1 MNGRFLCLSRSLC
14 LSVYVSCSVSLSFSV
29 CFLSVSPSL
38 SLFSL
43 RLCFYRAYVCLRLGL
58 SLTLT
63 LALSVCLSVCL
74 SSPNFLSGC
83 KRLYNYSTMFYVL
96 ILSLFVCL
104 SHSLTLF
111 SLFLCFYMPVSD
123 YLSVSHPHP
132 RSLCLLIC
140 LSLSLFP

>member
-1 MNGRFLCLSRSLC
+1 MNGRFLCLSRSLSVSLYMSLALSHSHSLSVFC
-14 LSVYVSCSVSLSFSV
+14 LSHPHSLFSLSVSVSIGPMSVSDSVSLS
-29 CFLSVSPSL
+29 P
-38 SLFSL
+38 
-43 RLCFYRAYVCLRLGL
+43 
-58 SLTLT
+58 
-63 LALSVCLSVCL
+63 
-74 SSPNFLSGC
+74 PNFLSGC